1 MILGADAVRPN
12 NFAIKTKSIKFI
24 AATDNFV
31 NIGTASLEIE
41 ATTENNEIADLQ
53 NFATKLIF
61 ARQQSYWVILYC
73 SHLNHQSSSI
83 FNSHWNSLKST
94 DKQFYFVWYIIWR
107 FHLPANEREIYFVNI
122 SVSRCEREA
131 KYVIPVKSWNSIRE
145 WCWSSVM
152 INIDLWHIP
161 HFLYSTW

>member
-12 NFAIKTKSIKFI
+12 NFAIQTKSIKFI

-61 ARQQSYWVILYC
+61 ARQQSY
-73 SHLNHQSSSI
+73 
-83 FNSHWNSLKST
+83 
-94 DKQFYFVWYIIWR
+94 
-107 FHLPANEREIYFVNI
+107 
-122 SVSRCEREA
+122 
-131 KYVIPVKSWNSIRE
+131 
-145 WCWSSVM
+145 
-152 INIDLWHIP
+152 
-161 HFLYSTW
+161 